1 MEFKSM
7 LLPRLN
13 AFEKLREINAVY
25 PLEGYQIRH
34 LYIARPKLY
43 HGVPAAGNNAPEQLH
58 FTHKLF
64 LGKTLF

>member
-1 MEFKSM
+1 M

-43 HGVPAAGNNAPEQLH
+43 HGVPAAGNNAPCLLYTSDVYKRQ
-58 FTHKLF
+58 
-64 LGKTLF
+64 G